1 MLLYISEFTKHQS
14 LKFKNQKFVWGFMCH
29 CFVPFL
35 FFHLQ
40 KFTNVMN
47 IGTDILI
54 CVLEIRIPISE
65 NNQGV
70 KAEWKTNEISITW
83 TCLADK

>member
-1 MLLYISEFTKHQS
+1 
-14 LKFKNQKFVWGFMCH
+14 MCH

-70 KAEWKTNEISITW
+70 KAEWKT
-83 TCLADK
+83 K

>member
-14 LKFKNQKFVWGFMCH
+14 LKFFKNQKFVWGFMCH
-29 CFVPFL
+29 CFVPFQ

-40 KFTNVMN
+40 KLTNVIN
-47 IGTDILI
+47 IGTDLLFCVFEI
-54 CVLEIRIPISE
+54 CIPISE

-70 KAEWKTNEISITW
+70 KAEWKT
-83 TCLADK
+83 K